1 MRSPWT
7 SSASSPPTGTE
18 SNRGAKLAAKP
29 DKQAGKEKEQMSI
42 LPTKILVATNGSKDA
57 NLAVRAAVDLSERT
71 EAELHVVHAR
81 HERQALPL
89 ARPGLAYPSLEAI
102 SYHDTC
108 EREAERLL
116 EEQLGMIRD
125 AGGNV
130 AEAHLRDGRPGD
142 EIAALAEEL
151 KAGLVVVGSRG
162 AGPVKRLVTGS
173 VSEGVVS
180 LAPCPVLVVR
190 GGEGV
195 WPPSTVVVGD
205 DSSTEAKR
213 AGELAAAIGR
223 LFGARTLL
231 VWAYPAAIVRV
242 KRTSRVRRS
251 EEPLRRGN
259 EYLKERATELE
270 HVLGKL
276 PETKV
281 TLADPATAIQEAT
294 EEYGAQ
300 TLVAVGRRGLNKVK
314 RFALGSVSADV
325 LRAVSTP
332 VLIVP
337 SSSKSHG

>member
-1 MRSPWT
+1 MT
-7 SSASSPPTGTE
+7 
-18 SNRGAKLAAKP
+18 
-29 DKQAGKEKEQMSI
+29 I
-42 LPTKILVATNGSKDA
+42 VPTKILVATDGSTDA
-57 NLAVRAAVDLSERT
+57 NLAIRAAVDLSKRT
-71 EAELHVVHAR
+71 EADLHLVYVQRKSQVLA
-81 HERQALPL
+81 L

-102 SYHDTC
+102 SHPDTC

-116 EEQLGMIRD
+116 DEQLGMIRD

-130 AEAHLRDGRPGD
+130 AEAHLRDGRPAD
-142 EIAALAEEL
+142 EIATLAQEL
-151 KAGLVVVGSRG
+151 DADLVVLGSRG
-162 AGPVKRLVTGS
+162 AGPVKRLTTGS

-190 GGEGV
+190 GGEGA

-213 AGELAAAIGR
+213 AGELAAALGR

-231 VWAYPAAIVRV
+231 VWAYPAAMVRI
-242 KRTSRVRRS
+242 KRTWHVRGF

-276 PETKV
+276 PKTKV

-294 EEYGAQ
+294 EEHGEQ
-300 TLVAVGRRGLNKVK
+300 TLVAVGKRGLDKVK

-325 LRAVSTP
+325 LRAVSAP

-337 SSSKSHG
+337 PSPE